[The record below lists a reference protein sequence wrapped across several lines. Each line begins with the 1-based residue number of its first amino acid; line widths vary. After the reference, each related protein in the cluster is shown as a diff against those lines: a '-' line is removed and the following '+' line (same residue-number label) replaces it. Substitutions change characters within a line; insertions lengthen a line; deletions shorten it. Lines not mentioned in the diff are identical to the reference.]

1 MRERERER
9 ETDACEY
16 NRRIQNIHRFK
27 TEKNARHQW
36 WHEQAKISTD
46 VLLSWIS
53 FSYSF
58 LMLFLKLG
66 EFLRNISKKIVITFS
81 FNELFYIY
89 KTKLRKISLDLRTWN
104 IKIEENREYMNR
116 ALVLLSSPGKNHSRS
131 QHEAITFSS

>member
-1 MRERERER
+1 MFLSTRAPPHKISESSAQCRKVINLMSWSIVMLGLSSRRRNIFMYSPMKHERERERER

-66 EFLRNISKKIVITFS
+66 EFLKVH
-81 FNELFYIY
+81 
-89 KTKLRKISLDLRTWN
+89 
-104 IKIEENREYMNR
+104 IKE
-116 ALVLLSSPGKNHSRS
+116 NHSYIFCLLIIL
-131 QHEAITFSS
+131 HL